1 MFSIYMCMM
10 LLHEGH
16 VFELQIETKFEV
28 CGTCSFFN
36 ATYVVPKK
44 AWKIP
49 ALTGFEPWRAY
60 HRPRHNA

>member
-28 CGTCSFFN
+28 CVTCSFFN

-44 AWKIP
+44 A
-49 ALTGFEPWRAY
+49 
-60 HRPRHNA
+60 

>member
-44 AWKIP
+44 A
-49 ALTGFEPWRAY
+49 
-60 HRPRHNA
+60 